1 MKQIMFFC
9 TVIICI
15 LNISFA
21 QHGVGSDWQSEV
33 LLPLVHSWAKQR
45 GVLFNNIVTSSDGRI
60 IISTAEVDTANVNTI
75 LGHYLTYSD
84 DGGMTWL
91 NPPIQFT
98 PPNLVVGGTGVKLAM
113 DYNDTLYALWSS
125 RNPSAIFISKLDKN
139 LNIIR
144 DSIRV
149 SSQVTNYSNPGL
161 ATYFTIDRYNRIHV
175 MWNEGSP
182 NTPQTAECF
191 YARST
196 DRGLTWSQPETI
208 SVFDGHH
215 SAFPHAEFDN
225 AGDTLAIPWRDSI
238 GGVKR
243 WDIYGV
249 VSTNGGQ
256 TWSNPFPFIS
266 TNDSDWDPDLLVDN
280 QGRFHLAYNVYPVS
294 NPFWGARVEYRYSDN
309 LGTTWLTPSNPSN
322 GQLSPSGM
330 RSHLV
335 EGFRYDTQNNIL
347 WITWKDERDFN
358 TSTGDA
364 QADMVAAYSTN
375 RGITW
380 STPEFVTDRYDST
393 IAFKAGALLPD
404 GEFCVNYE
412 VISPGDIN
420 NPSGFLRVYFRKRNR
435 AVTAINENKHTIS
448 NMLRLYQNYPN
459 PFKSSTTI
467 KFSLSR
473 SEFVTLEVFDALGKK
488 IVTILNNEQV
498 NPGNHS
504 IIFDAGDLLGGVY
517 FCCLKAGNALEHIKI
532 MLIR

>member
-1 MKQIMFFC
+1 MRKYFFLC
-9 TVIICI
+9 III
-15 LNISFA
+15 ISIFELGFC
-21 QHGVGSDWQSEV
+21 QHGVGSEWQSEV

-45 GVLFNNIVTSSDGRI
+45 GVLFNNIITTSDGRI
-60 IISTAEVDTANVNTI
+60 IVSTAEVDTANVNII

-84 DGGMTWL
+84 DGGTTWL
-91 NPPIQFT
+91 NPPVHFT
-98 PPNLVVGGTGVKLAM
+98 PPNLVVGGSGVKLAM

-125 RNPSAIFISKLDKN
+125 RNPSAIFISKLDKS
-139 LNIIR
+139 LNIIK

-149 SSQVTNYSNPGL
+149 SSQVTNYSNPGF
-161 ATYFTIDRYNRIHV
+161 ATHFTIDRYNRIHV

-191 YARST
+191 YTRST
-196 DRGLTWSQPETI
+196 DRGLTWSQPDTL

-225 AGDTLAIPWRDSI
+225 AGDTLAIPWRGSI
-238 GGVKR
+238 GGIKR

-256 TWSNPFPFIS
+256 TWSNPFAFIC

-280 QGRFHLAYNVYPVS
+280 QGRFHLAYNVYPAS
-294 NPFWGARVEYRYSDN
+294 NPLWGARVEYRYSDN
-309 LGTTWLTPSNPSN
+309 VGTTWVTPSNPSN
-322 GQLSPSGM
+322 GQLSPSGI

-335 EGFRYDTQNNIL
+335 EGFRYDMQNNVL
-347 WITWKDERDFN
+347 WITWKDERNFN

-364 QADMVAAYSTN
+364 EADMIADYSTD

-380 STPEFVTDRYDST
+380 SSPEFVTDRYDST
-393 IAFKAGALLPD
+393 VAFKAGALLPD

-435 AVTAINENKHTIS
+435 VITAVSENKHTIS
-448 NMLRLYQNYPN
+448 NSLNLYQNNPN
-459 PFKSSTTI
+459 PFKSTVMI

-473 SEFVTLEVFDALGKK
+473 CNFVTLEVFDALGKK
-488 IVTILNNEQV
+488 VATLLNKKEMNS
-498 NPGNHS
+498 GNHS
-504 IIFDAGDLLGGVY
+504 IVFDAKNLSSGVY
-517 FCCLKAGNALEHIKI
+517 FCCLKTDNIIEHKKI
-532 MLIR
+532 ELVK